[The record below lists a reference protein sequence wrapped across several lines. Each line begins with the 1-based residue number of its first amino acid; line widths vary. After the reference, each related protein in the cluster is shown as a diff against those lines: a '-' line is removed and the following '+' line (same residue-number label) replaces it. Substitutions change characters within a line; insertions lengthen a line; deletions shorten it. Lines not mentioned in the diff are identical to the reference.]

1 MLKRGISQSVNL
13 KNETNWRMDREERK
27 KLILRD
33 KEKRKCK
40 RILRENRS
48 SL

>member
-1 MLKRGISQSVNL
+1 MANL
-13 KNETNWRMDREERK
+13 KNETTWRMEREERK
-27 KLILRD
+27 EIIFRD